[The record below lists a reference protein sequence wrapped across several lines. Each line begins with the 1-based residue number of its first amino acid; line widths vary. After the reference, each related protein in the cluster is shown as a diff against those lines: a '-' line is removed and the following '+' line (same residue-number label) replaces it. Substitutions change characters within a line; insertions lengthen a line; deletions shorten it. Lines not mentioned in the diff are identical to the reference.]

1 MQPPTPAALSCP
13 PLILSRPALD
23 HPPPTSAGLSG
34 PLVPQGPAACRRA
47 PLRPEL
53 GRGGVRAPGRW
64 VLGST
69 YPLLSVSAGRLRPF
83 WEQQNPEI

>member
-1 MQPPTPAALSCP
+1 MQPLTPAALSCP
-13 PLILSRPALD
+13 PLILSLPALA

-34 PLVPQGPAACRRA
+34 PLVPQRPAACCHA

-69 YPLLSVSAGRLRPF
+69 HPLLSVSAGRLRPL